1 MNGSVYKGMS
11 NLSSPYQG
19 IFFDLD
25 GTLADTAPDLVAA
38 TNLLLL
44 ARNLPPKPY
53 EFLRPYASAGARG
66 LLEGAFGI
74 GTDHPEFIPLR
85 DEFFSNYEK
94 ALFVNS
100 KLFDGM
106 DHLLNQMDEAKLP
119 WGIVTNKSER
129 FTNPLTDLMGLRQRA
144 VSTISGDTTPYSKP
158 HPEPILHAARVAN
171 IDPTKSIYVGDDLRD
186 VIAGKAAGM
195 LTIAATYGYCG
206 CKEPPEAWGAD
217 FIINS
222 PLDLLPIIFPNQG

>member
-1 MNGSVYKGMS
+1 MS
-11 NLSSPYQG
+11 KLFSPYEG

-38 TNLLLL
+38 TNKLLV
-44 ARNLPPKPY
+44 ARNLTPKPY

-74 GTDHPEFIPLR
+74 NPDHEDFAVLR

-94 ALFVNS
+94 ALLVDS
-100 KLFDGM
+100 KLFDGI
-106 DHLLNQMDEAKLP
+106 DHLLDQMDAASLP
-119 WGIVTNKSER
+119 WGIITNKSER

-144 VSTISGDTTPYSKP
+144 VSTVSGDTTPYSKP
-158 HPEPILHAARVAN
+158 HPEPILHAARISN
-171 IDPTKSIYVGDDLRD
+171 IDPSKSIYVGDDIRD
-186 VIAGKAAGM
+186 VLAGKAAGM
-195 LTIAATYGYCG
+195 KTVAAAYGYCG

-217 FIINS
+217 YIANN
-222 PLDLLPIIFPNQG
+222 PLDLLQIIFPNKE

>member
-1 MNGSVYKGMS
+1 MS
-11 NLSSPYQG
+11 KLFSPYEG

-38 TNLLLL
+38 TNKLLV
-44 ARNLPPKPY
+44 ARNLTPKPY

-74 GTDHPEFIPLR
+74 SPDHEDFVALR

-94 ALFVNS
+94 ALLVES
-100 KLFDGM
+100 KLFDGI
-106 DHLLNQMDEAKLP
+106 DHLLDQMDAASLP
-119 WGIVTNKSER
+119 WGIITNKSER

-144 VSTISGDTTPYSKP
+144 VSTVSGDTTPFSKP
-158 HPEPILHAARVAN
+158 HPEPILHAARTSN
-171 IDPTKSIYVGDDLRD
+171 IDPSKSIYVGDDIRD
-186 VIAGKAAGM
+186 VLAGKAAGM
-195 LTIAATYGYCG
+195 KTVAAAYGYCG

-217 FIINS
+217 YIANN
-222 PLDLLPIIFPNQG
+222 PLDLLQIIFPNRD